1 MTKDFAGVLSCI
13 LTVAVLAVSGCSP
26 QPHDKPPLP
35 CPFADKHWTI
45 DDRAPVRIIIPRM
58 AQLYQDGKTT
68 KMSTLIE
75 QLGRKRCE
83 VSLPKA
89 GRRTLDP
96 VRLYRRCREG
106 VLVLAA
112 LRKGKKKDEWAVRRS
127 SAVVLTANG
136 VIATCYHSVD
146 DDEYL
151 TLGAMTF
158 DGKVYAVKEVLA
170 ADKGSDVAILQL
182 DASGLRPLPLR
193 PYVPIGTEVY
203 VLGHPGR
210 LYYAFTGG
218 MISRRYYD
226 YSAGRRAAALE
237 VTSRMAGGSS
247 GSPVVD
253 RTGAVVGVASR
264 VRWVCTV
271 KGTGSDQKELAT
283 MTIGCCAPAE
293 AILACLGQPPGTEGD

>member
-1 MTKDFAGVLSCI
+1 VTKNFAGVLSCI
-13 LTVAVLAVSGCSP
+13 LAPAVLAVSGCSP
-26 QPHDKPPLP
+26 HPHDKQPLP

-45 DDRAPVRIIIPRM
+45 DDKAAVRIIIPRM

-83 VSLPKA
+83 VSLPKI

-96 VRLYRRCREG
+96 VGLYRRCREG

-112 LRKGKKKDEWAVRRS
+112 LRKGKKKNEWAVRRT
-127 SAVVLTANG
+127 SAFALTANG
-136 VIATCYHSVD
+136 VIATCYHCVD
-146 DDEYL
+146 DGEYL

-170 ADKGSDVAILQL
+170 ANKDADVAILQL

-193 PYVPIGTEVY
+193 PYVPTGTEVY

-210 LYYAFTGG
+210 LHYTFTGG
-218 MISRRYYD
+218 TVSRRFYD
-226 YSAGRRAAALE
+226 YVAGRRVATLE
-237 VTSRMAGGSS
+237 VTARMAGGGS

-253 RTGAVVGVASR
+253 RTGAVVGVTSR
-264 VRWVCTV
+264 VRRVCTV
-271 KGTGSDQKELAT
+271 KGIGSDQKELAV

-293 AILACLGQPPGTEGD
+293 AILACMGQPPGTEGD